1 VVSIIDYDA
10 GNIRSVEKAVSH
22 LGHECT
28 ITSDP
33 GVILASDHV
42 ILPGV
47 GAFSDAMSHL
57 SERGLCDVVRDVTA
71 KGIPFLG
78 ICLGLQL
85 LFDDSEE
92 SPGCKGL
99 SILPGSIRRI
109 PSDGVLKVPQIGWND
124 LKFPR
129 KSRLFEGLD
138 EGTFVYFVHSY
149 YLEAANKSD
158 VSSVAD
164 YGVQIHSS
172 VEHDNIFA
180 TQFHPE
186 KSGDAG
192 LRILSNFLRIH

>member
-1 VVSIIDYDA
+1 MVSIIDYDA

>member
-1 VVSIIDYDA
+1 MVSIIDYDA

-109 PSDGVLKVPQIGWND
+109 PSDGGLKVPQIGWND
-124 LKFPR
+124 LKLPR

>member
-1 VVSIIDYDA
+1 MVSIIDYDA
-10 GNIRSVEKAVSH
+10 GNIRSVDRAVSH

>member
-1 VVSIIDYDA
+1 MVSIIDYDA

-22 LGHECT
+22 LGHECV

-33 GVILASDHV
+33 ATILGSDHV

-47 GAFSDAMSHL
+47 GAFSAAMGHL
-57 SERGLCDVVRDVTA
+57 SERGLCDVIRDVTSR
-71 KGIPFLG
+71 GIPFLG

-109 PSDGVLKVPQIGWND
+109 PSEGGRKVPQIGWND
-124 LKFPR
+124 LSFP
-129 KSRLFEGLD
+129 KESRLFSGID
-138 EGTFVYFVHSY
+138 PGTFVYFVHSY
-149 YLEAANKSD
+149 YLEAARFED
-158 VSSVAD
+158 VSSVTD
-164 YGVQIHSS
+164 YGVTIHSS
-172 VEHDNIFA
+172 IERDNIFA

-192 LRILSNFLRIH
+192 LRILSNFLGIH

>member
-1 VVSIIDYDA
+1 MVSIIDYDA

-109 PSDGVLKVPQIGWND
+109 PSDGGLKVPQIGWND